1 MGPLLYF
8 YEKKK
13 TYLKQNILPAKMN
26 NKLPGNWLLALKV
39 SSLITHKIIRLN
51 KAFRE
56 WLILKS
62 NPIAAET
69 FYAKL
74 WYACRKT
81 GQHYV
86 STWRTIW
93 SEVWKFGFSG
103 NSSLWYFLDGL
114 TFHLLV
120 LPQKYTFSLL
130 HIAKIVPDQCCQAA
144 QRRWKRLNSDRNST
158 VNQFSK

>member
-1 MGPLLYF
+1 M
-8 YEKKK
+8 KKK

-39 SSLITHKIIRLN
+39 TSLITHKIIRLN

-56 WLILKS
+56 YPKIQPYCS
-62 NPIAAET
+62 CPEAET
-69 FYAKL
+69 FYTKL

-81 GQHYV
+81 GQHCFHIENYMV
-86 STWRTIW
+86 W
-93 SEVWKFGFSG
+93 SLEPASNGFSG
-103 NSSLWYFLDGL
+103 NSSLWYFLYGL
-114 TFHLLV
+114 IFHLLV